1 MTGEPDALV
10 GSFLLR
16 RVRLVPIE
24 RAAGPPEPIPATTV
38 DVRVTDGTVAEVAP
52 RLDRA
57 AGEEAVDAEG
67 RFLIPGLWD
76 THVHMGSWTIARRR
90 LDLSGTE
97 SPLEAADMVASRL
110 AQLAATGVFP
120 GALVGFGHR
129 FANWTEVPTVALL
142 DEAAPDIPVA
152 LISGD
157 GHTGWVNSALLR
169 RYGLAPREGPL
180 EENDWFGVHDAVADL
195 AGLRMDDEG
204 YRRGIDHAA
213 RRGLV
218 GIVDMQ
224 DAANTLEWPERV
236 SRGLHGLRVVAATY
250 PRLVDRL
257 LRTGHQ
263 AGAALPGGLGLVTVG
278 PVKVIS
284 DGALSSRTALC
295 FDNYSGTPGAPSHGI
310 GNIAP
315 ADLTDLARRAHRNGL
330 EMAVHAIG
338 DRALSTAL
346 DSLEAAGATGAI
358 EHAQLAL
365 PDDIVRMAVLGL
377 RASVQPAHL
386 LDDRDTADRVWA
398 GRTARSFAFASMLR
412 AGVTLTLGSDAPIA
426 PLDPWLAMAAA
437 LHRSGDDRPPWHP
450 EQALTAREALAAST
464 NGARTPRA
472 GAIADFA
479 LLDRSPYPP
488 AGPSAD
494 QAAALR
500 DMAVAATVVAGRFS
514 YRGW

>member
-1 MTGEPDALV
+1 MTVEPGALV

-16 RVRLVPIE
+16 RVRRVPVD
-24 RAAGPPEPIPATTV
+24 RASGPPEPVPGTTV
-38 DVRVTDGTVAEVAP
+38 DVRVIAGAVTEISP
-52 RLDRA
+52 RLGRV
-57 AGEEAVDAEG
+57 AGEEVVDAEG
-67 RFLIPGLWD
+67 RFLVPGLWD
-76 THVHMGSWTIARRR
+76 AHVHMGSWTIAGRR
-90 LDLSGTE
+90 LDLSGAGG
-97 SPLEAADMVASRL
+97 PQEAADIVRARL
-110 AQLAATGVFP
+110 AQLAATGSRP

-129 FANWTEVPTVALL
+129 SATWAELPTVALL
-142 DEAAPDIPVA
+142 DEVVPDIPVA

-169 RYGLAPREGPL
+169 HFRLAPRDGPL
-180 EENDWFGVHDAVADL
+180 EENDWFSIHDAVADL
-195 AGLRMDDEG
+195 AGLRIDDDG
-204 YRRGIDHAA
+204 YRRGIEHAA

-224 DAANTLEWPERV
+224 DAANTIEWPERV

-250 PRLVDRL
+250 PRLVDPL
-257 LRTGHQ
+257 LEVGHRT
-263 AGAALPGGLGLVTVG
+263 GAALPGGGGLVTVG

-295 FDNYSGTPGAPSHGI
+295 FDPYSGAPGPTSHGV
-310 GNIAP
+310 GNISP

-338 DRALSTAL
+338 DRALSSTL
-346 DSLEAAGATGAI
+346 DSLEAAGAGGAI

-365 PDDIVRMAVLGL
+365 ADDIDRMATLGL

-386 LDDRDTADRVWA
+386 LDDRDTVDRVWA
-398 GRTARSFAFASMLR
+398 GRSERSFAFASMLR
-412 AGVTLTLGSDAPIA
+412 AGVRLTFGSDAPIA

-437 LHRSGDDRPPWHP
+437 VHRSGDDRPAWHP

-464 NGARTPRA
+464 NGARTVRP
-472 GAIADFA
+472 GSTADFA
-479 LLDRSPYPP
+479 VLDQSPY
-488 AGPSAD
+488 AQGESSAD
-494 QAAALR
+494 QAAVLR
-500 DMAVAATVVAGRFS
+500 EMPVAGTVVAGRFS

>member
-1 MTGEPDALV
+1 VPVEHDAIV

-16 RVRLVPIE
+16 RVRLVPVDHE
-24 RAAGPPEPIPATTV
+24 RSIPGSTV
-38 DVRVTDGTVAEVAP
+38 DIRVTDGTIVEIAP
-52 RLDRA
+52 QLVRT
-57 AGEEAVDAEG
+57 AGEELVDGEG

-76 THVHMGSWTIARRR
+76 THVHMGSWTIASRRV
-90 LDLSGTE
+90 DLSGT
-97 SPLEAADMVASRL
+97 SGPQEAADVVAGHL
-110 AQLAATGVFP
+110 AHLAAAGTSP
-120 GALVGFGHR
+120 DALVGFGHR
-129 FANWTEVPTVALL
+129 SATWADPPTVALL
-142 DEAAPDIPVA
+142 DQAAPEVPVA

-157 GHTGWVNSALLR
+157 GHTGWVNSVLLR
-169 RYGLAPREGPL
+169 RFGLGSRDGPL
-180 EENDWFGVHDAVADL
+180 EENDWFGIHDAVADL
-195 AGLRMDDEG
+195 AGLRLDDDG

-213 RRGLV
+213 RCGLV

-257 LRTGHQ
+257 IETGHRTG
-263 AGAALPGGLGLVTVG
+263 AGLPGGGGLVTVG

-295 FDNYSGTPGAPSHGI
+295 FDAYSGTPGPPSFGV
-310 GNIAP
+310 GNISP
-315 ADLTDLARRAHRNGL
+315 ADLTELAHRAQRHGL
-330 EMAVHAIG
+330 ELAIHAIG
-338 DRALSTAL
+338 DQALSTAL
-346 DSLEAAGATGAI
+346 DSLTAAGATGVI

-365 PDDIVRMAVLGL
+365 PDDMARMAALGV

-398 GRTARSFAFASMLR
+398 GRTGRSFAFASILR
-412 AGVTLTLGSDAPIA
+412 AGVRLTFGSDAPIA

-437 LHRSGDDRPPWHP
+437 VHRSGDERPAWHP
-450 EQALTAREALAAST
+450 EQALTPREALAAST
-464 NGARTPRA
+464 NGAGTPRQ
-472 GAIADFA
+472 GSTADFV
-479 LLDRSPYPP
+479 LLDQSPYPP
-488 AGPSAD
+488 AGSSAD

-500 DMAVAATVVAGRFS
+500 EMAVAGTVVAGRFS

>member
-1 MTGEPDALV
+1 MTWEPGALV
-10 GSFLLR
+10 GSLLLR
-16 RVRLVPIE
+16 RVRLVPID
-24 RAAGPPEPIPATTV
+24 RASGPPEPIPGTTV
-38 DVRVTDGTVAEVAP
+38 DIRVTDGTVAEVAP
-52 RLDRA
+52 RLDRVH
-57 AGEEAVDAEG
+57 GEEDIDAGG

-90 LDLSGTE
+90 LDLSGTGG
-97 SPLEAADMVASRL
+97 PKEAAGMVAARL
-110 AQLAATGVFP
+110 AQLAATGTGP
-120 GALVGFGHR
+120 DALVGFGHR
-129 FANWTEVPTVALL
+129 SATWEEPLTVALL
-142 DEAAPDIPVA
+142 DEASPDIPVA

-169 RYGLAPREGPL
+169 RFGLGFRDGPL

-195 AGLRMDDEG
+195 AGLRIDDNG

-224 DAANTLEWPERV
+224 DAANTLDWPERV

-250 PRLVDRL
+250 PRLVDPL
-257 LRTGHQ
+257 LETGYQ
-263 AGAALPGGLGLVTVG
+263 TSSPLPGGGGLVTVG

-295 FDNYSGTPGAPSHGI
+295 FDAYTGTRGASSHGV
-310 GNIAP
+310 GNISP
-315 ADLTDLARRAHRNGL
+315 ADLTELARRAHRNGL
-330 EMAVHAIG
+330 EVAIHAIG
-338 DRALSTAL
+338 DRALSMAL
-346 DSLEAAGATGAI
+346 DSVAAAGATGAI

-365 PDDIVRMAVLGL
+365 PDDLVRMAALGL

-398 GRTARSFAFASMLR
+398 GRTGRSFAFASMLR
-412 AGVTLTLGSDAPIA
+412 AGVRLTFGSDAPIA

-437 LHRSGDDRPPWHP
+437 VHRSGDDRPAWHP
-450 EQALTAREALAAST
+450 EQALTVREALAAST
-464 NGARTPRA
+464 NGAGTPRA
-472 GAIADFA
+472 GSTADFA
-479 LLDRSPYPP
+479 LLDQSPYPT
-488 AGPSAD
+488 AGGTVD

-500 DMAVAATVVAGRFS
+500 EMAVAGTVVAGRFS